1 MIRGG
6 TSRRTRLLLPA
17 VTPRIITLVAD
28 IAESDSTDHDLFLT
42 PEGVDYLRS
51 LLDSGREPLAKRPNF
66 QL

>member
-1 MIRGG
+1 
-6 TSRRTRLLLPA
+6 LLLPA